1 MELINISISVGTWVH
16 LFLCWFVLN
25 LLIGFVI
32 KNNKKRAVI
41 WVNTGFI
48 VLIFISF
55 AQVVLE
61 IRNNT

>member
-1 MELINISISVGTWVH
+1 MELINISISVWTWVY

-25 LLIGFVI
+25 LLTGYVF
-32 KNNKKRAVI
+32 KNNKKRALL